1 VPILAVPRHEDGYG
15 DFEAFTA
22 REINDLADRAAMLL
36 IRQGLAQL
44 SEGKSVTIAL
54 LGQGSAQYVAT
65 YLALAKLGYTVFLL
79 SPRLSAS
86 TIAALL
92 AKTDCRLV
100 MFTENTKAK
109 IEEVQ
114 ALRELKTVPMATR
127 PELTFDGAAFQAS
140 NYETASWSHSSKI
153 GFIWHSSGST
163 GIPKIFPV
171 TQQTLMARLRSAV
184 KFGKPGFITSSVYNA
199 AGTTFTLV
207 ALSNSEIT
215 YYYNDFLP
223 YTAEGITTLMVEA
236 KPHILII
243 LPCVLGQLATSSTGL
258 QALKNC
264 SSVNS
269 FGATCPTELGNRL
282 VEEGVKLSSGY
293 AM

>member
-1 VPILAVPRHEDGYG
+1 MR
-15 DFEAFTA
+15 
-22 REINDLADRAAMLL
+22 
-36 IRQGLAQL
+36 
-44 SEGKSVTIAL
+44 
-54 LGQGSAQYVAT
+54 
-65 YLALAKLGYTVFLL
+65 
-79 SPRLSAS
+79 
-86 TIAALL
+86 
-92 AKTDCRLV
+92 
-100 MFTENTKAK
+100 
-109 IEEVQ
+109 
-114 ALRELKTVPMATR
+114 
-127 PELTFDGAAFQAS
+127 
-140 NYETASWSHSSKI
+140 
-153 GFIWHSSGST
+153 GFIS
-163 GIPKIFPV
+163 
-171 TQQTLMARLRSAV
+171 
-184 KFGKPGFITSSVYNA
+184 SSVYNA